1 MVWLSTIGSPLRLP
15 SNTLPCIAYDMSE
28 GVTSS
33 TEAAPSCYFPLRQ
46 LPVGLYADSPSVMVL
61 LFQSRP
67 AAPPPVPK
75 YAVDGSKLDNRT
87 AAGGGSCSPKE
98 IGVVMAEAVSE
109 ATLKQVLS
117 EAAEGKTDDDLF
129 RALTTANADG
139 PVSLR
144 SSPVTTSTAIAIL
157 EACAIKRV
165 RSFPDL
171 ARVSAILLRPG
182 NPRIT
187 AEEATS
193 LLRFYTFMGSI
204 NEPLAL
210 ACANNVIPL
219 LPQMSWHD
227 IAAAAR
233 DMARHRTCATVIT
246 CATGHVRILSSI
258 LY

>member
-1 MVWLSTIGSPLRLP
+1 MMRPGDNIAIIGRLGRLGQ
-15 SNTLPCIAYDMSE
+15 SRGFGKKAKE
-28 GVTSS
+28 GQQQQEE
-33 TEAAPSCYFPLRQ
+33 EAVPMKA
-46 LPVGLYADSPSVMVL
+46 V
-61 LFQSRP
+61 SRP

-75 YAVDGSKLDNRT
+75 YAVDGSKLDSRT
-87 AAGGGSCSPKE
+87 ATGGGSCSPKE

-129 RALTTANADG
+129 RVLTTANADG
-139 PVSLR
+139 L
-144 SSPVTTSTAIAIL
+144 PVTPSSAIAIL

-171 ARVSAILLRPG
+171 ARISAILLRPG
-182 NPRIT
+182 NPRMT

-210 ACANNVIPL
+210 ACANSVIPL
-219 LPQMSWHD
+219 LPQMSWPD
-227 IAAAAR
+227 IAAVAR
-233 DMARHRTCATVIT
+233 DMARHR
-246 CATGHVRILSSI
+246 
-258 LY
+258 